1 MSLSLEARPDN
12 AVLARRAVAG
22 EAARAR
28 LDQRTVAAAKVVV
41 TEGFSNAVQHAYRG
55 GDGRVQ
61 VQAHADEDGITI
73 VVRDAG
79 DGFRPRP
86 RPQGSIGGIGLLLVA
101 SLAELL
107 QLRRLPR
114 GGTELRARIGVE
126 PAGAG
131 RASP

>member
-12 AVLARRAVAG
+12 AALARRAVAG

-28 LDQRTVAAAKVVV
+28 LDQRTAAAAQVVV
-41 TEGFSNAVQHAYRG
+41 TEGFTNAVQHAYDG

-61 VQAHADEDGITI
+61 VQAHADEGGITI

-79 DGFRPRP
+79 TGFRPRP
-86 RPQGSIGGIGLLLVA
+86 RREGSFGGIGLLLVA

-114 GGTELRARIGVE
+114 GGTELRARV
-126 PAGAG
+126 GAES
-131 RASP
+131 ADPSA